1 MKEKLKIFKSKK
13 KIFSSVSYSRALI
26 GQDSDSCETLRSRQ
40 IFAPSLHPTYF
51 LILSAPTIFKTLLQV
66 PFLHAFCFCEK
77 AKKAHHEFQNKYA
90 PNRCVRNRAKN

>member
-1 MKEKLKIFKSKK
+1 MKEKLKIFESKK

-51 LILSAPTIFKTLLQV
+51 LILSAPTIYFFYIFAYIIFMAESTDEGHPKNGQ
-66 PFLHAFCFCEK
+66 F
-77 AKKAHHEFQNKYA
+77 A
-90 PNRCVRNRAKN
+90 PNWVKLP

>member
-1 MKEKLKIFKSKK
+1 MKEKLKIFESKK

-51 LILSAPTIFKTLLQV
+51 LILSAPTIL
-66 PFLHAFCFCEK
+66 FLKQFRNTEILSKLTTQPGLCF
-77 AKKAHHEFQNKYA
+77 HDNLNIIH
-90 PNRCVRNRAKN
+90 